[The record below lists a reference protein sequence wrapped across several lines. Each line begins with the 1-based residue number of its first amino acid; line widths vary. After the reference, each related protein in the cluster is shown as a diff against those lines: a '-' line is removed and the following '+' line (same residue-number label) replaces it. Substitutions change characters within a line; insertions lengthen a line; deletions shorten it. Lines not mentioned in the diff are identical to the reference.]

1 MQRQNNRRVPWVVNK
16 LQIEFNSIAWALDT
30 GYGFVL
36 QNGTTIGRKGDCE
49 APEYSTEEVSDE
61 DATEDAGES

>member
-1 MQRQNNRRVPWVVNK
+1 MQRQNSRRVPWVVNK

-36 QNGTTIGRKGDCE
+36 QNGTTIGKKGDCE
-49 APEYSTEEVSDE
+49 AAEYSSEEAPGE
-61 DATEDAGES
+61 DATEDAGDS